1 MNNKV
6 AEVMYKIEN
15 GVGLLRF
22 ETRIYRPFIT
32 TTIIQGISTDG
43 VDAGYIFGIGT
54 SCVQLP
60 DKWDIEQGTKT
71 SKIRAVKQM
80 LGIENPRLVNVIA
93 HENTRAVS
101 A

>member
-15 GVGLLRF
+15 GIGHLRF
-22 ETRIYRPFIT
+22 ETLVYRPFIT
-32 TTIIQGISTDG
+32 TVIIGTLSDSIL
-43 VDAGYIFGIGT
+43 GIGT